1 MKDKNKIKLKLFEI
15 NTKVSKGSCSFQD
28 KGRFELQFMESKS
41 TTISGWH
48 EVRRMAV
55 IESPVTQTVLYGRRT
70 ESSPCSLVVIQEKE
84 KGKFVEIPRDYPCE
98 HVNNNSGL
106 FVVLRE
112 RKELLLVSCLK
123 CRNIKLLDTETMQ
136 VKTETKISKHYDDF
150 CVWPGPDDT
159 VFVVSN
165 SGKIWQFDSS
175 FKLKKKFDYELGPCD
190 SVCYLAPYS
199 SLAVRQKCEL
209 KTVSLLTRKCVYWK
223 KKYKQKLPND
233 LFFSVENDILVVSD
247 PKKPQVHVL
256 NPTSGE
262 FKQTIELDK
271 QNIKAIL
278 ATKRTRKD
286 ELVMIL
292 RGHDQSTSLSFYSLT
307 TKKDE

>member
-1 MKDKNKIKLKLFEI
+1 MVPKTVTLTECVNEALVMNRKLLF
-15 NTKVSKGSCSFQD
+15 QA

-70 ESSPCSLVVIQEKE
+70 ESSPCSLVVIQNTEARQ
-84 KGKFVEIPRDYPCE
+84 FVETPRDYPCE
-98 HVNNNSGL
+98 HVNNNCGM

-112 RKELLLVSCLK
+112 GKELLLVSCLK

-165 SGKIWQFDSS
+165 GGKIWHFDSS
-175 FKLKKKFDYELGPCD
+175 FKAKKKFEYELGPCD

-209 KTVSLLTRKCVYWK
+209 KTVFTDTKVCVLEK
-223 KKYKQKLPND
+223 K
-233 LFFSVENDILVVSD
+233 I
-247 PKKPQVHVL
+247 
-256 NPTSGE
+256 
-262 FKQTIELDK
+262 
-271 QNIKAIL
+271 
-278 ATKRTRKD
+278 
-286 ELVMIL
+286 
-292 RGHDQSTSLSFYSLT
+292 
-307 TKKDE
+307 